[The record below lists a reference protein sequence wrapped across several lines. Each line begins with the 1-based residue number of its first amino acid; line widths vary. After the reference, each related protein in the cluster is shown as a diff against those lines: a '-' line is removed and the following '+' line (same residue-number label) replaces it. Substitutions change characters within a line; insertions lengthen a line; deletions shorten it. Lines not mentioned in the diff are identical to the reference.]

1 MRGFATLVAIG
12 GFLLFEATAFWA
24 HDQQRRLE
32 SWTPV
37 PARIVSVDRGTVR
50 FEYQFGKDIYTV
62 EGRRPGYRVGQSATA
77 FVDPRL
83 PARAVLD
90 PRRSRS
96 LTWMF
101 ALGGLAWLAVWVLA
115 ARGVDLRR
123 KLA

>member
-1 MRGFATLVAIG
+1 MRGLATLVAVG
-12 GFLLFEATAFWA
+12 GFLFFEATAFWA
-24 HDQQRRLE
+24 HDQQKRVER
-32 SWTPV
+32 WQQV
-37 PARIVSVDRGTVR
+37 PAKIVGVDHGLVR

-62 EGRRPGYRVGQSATA
+62 EARRPGYHVGQPAIA
-77 FVDPRL
+77 FVDPTL
-83 PARAVLD
+83 PARALLD

-101 ALGGLAWLAVWVLA
+101 AIGGLAWALVWALA